1 VVEILSPKTRQLD
14 LINKK
19 RFYAT
24 RGVRELWLI
33 DPEPRIV
40 TIHRFAE
47 RGRES
52 VSEVAESGILMTSLL
67 PGFKIPAQLLYER

>member
-1 VVEILSPKTRQLD
+1 M
-14 LINKK
+14 
-19 RFYAT
+19 
-24 RGVRELWLI
+24 RELWLI

-47 RGRES
+47 RGGES

-67 PGFKIPAQLLYER
+67 PGFKIPGAPSGCRQTHPRLSSRRAFGA